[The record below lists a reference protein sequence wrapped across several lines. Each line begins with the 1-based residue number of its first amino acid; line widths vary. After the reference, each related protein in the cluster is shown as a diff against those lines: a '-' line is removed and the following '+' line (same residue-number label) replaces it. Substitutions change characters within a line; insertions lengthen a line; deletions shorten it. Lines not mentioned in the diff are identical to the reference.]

1 MTLRRY
7 YMHVSHQTFEEI
19 GDGLVR
25 VTNRDGKT
33 GVFKFTGEW
42 VEGELH
48 DASANMLM
56 YTGGP
61 DVHPAFSFRW
71 TKLPTDPDRPS
82 GWPEA
87 QERILKAS
95 GTI

>member
-7 YMHVSHQTFEEI
+7 TMHVSHQTYEEI

-25 VTNRDGKT
+25 VTNRDGKS

-42 VEGELH
+42 VEGDLR
-48 DASANMLM
+48 DASTTMLM
-56 YTGGP
+56 YAGGP
-61 DVHPAFSFRW
+61 DVHPAFNFRW
-71 TKLPTDPDRPS
+71 TKLPAAPDRPS